1 MGQRLTTP
9 ALRPF
14 LPADVPVLAAIF
26 AAAVEQLT
34 GDDYSEA
41 QQEAWAA
48 VADDEEEF
56 GKKLAGELTL
66 IATLGE
72 RAGRLCL
79 AERQG
84 PHRHALCASERGR
97 AGRGLGAVRRAG
109 EARGGRGAKSLT
121 VDASDNAEPF
131 FKKRGYVA
139 KQRNSVTVNGEWL
152 ANTTM
157 QKTLRERGTGMSRE
171 RLYLF
176 DTTLRDG
183 AQTNG
188 VDFTL
193 ADKQVIAGMLDDLGI
208 DYVEGGYPGAN
219 PTDTEFF
226 ATKPKLNHARFTA
239 FGMTRRAGR
248 SVSNDPG
255 VAGLLEAKADAIC
268 FVAKSSAYQVR
279 VALET
284 TNEENLAS
292 IRDSV
297 AAAKK
302 AGREVMLDC
311 EHFFDGY
318 KENAE
323 FALACA
329 KAAYESGARWVVLC
343 DTNGGTMPHEVET
356 IVTEVVKHIPG
367 DHVGIHAHNDTE
379 QAVANSLAAVRAGAR
394 QIQGTL
400 NGLGERCGNANLCS
414 LIPTLKLKRE
424 FADNFE
430 IGVSDRKLSNLMKVS
445 RTLDDMLN
453 RAPNRH
459 AAYVGESAFVTK
471 TGIHA
476 SAVLKDPQTYEHVTP
491 ELVGNHRKVL
501 VSDQAG
507 RSNVIAELDRA
518 GIAYDKS
525 DPKLARLVEELKER
539 EAQGFAY
546 EFANASFDLL
556 ARRTLGKVPE
566 YFRVEQFDVNVEQR
580 YNANGQRVTVALAV
594 VKVDVAGEHL
604 ISAAEGNGPVN
615 ALDVALRKD
624 LGKYQKYIE
633 G

>member
-1 MGQRLTTP
+1 MARQYHDAEAAGQQPR
-9 ALRPF
+9 
-14 LPADVPVLAAIF
+14 VGIAA
-26 AAAVEQLT
+26 
-34 GDDYSEA
+34 
-41 QQEAWAA
+41 
-48 VADDEEEF
+48 
-56 GKKLAGELTL
+56 
-66 IATLGE
+66 
-72 RAGRLCL
+72 
-79 AERQG
+79 
-84 PHRHALCASERGR
+84 
-97 AGRGLGAVRRAG
+97 
-109 EARGGRGAKSLT
+109 
-121 VDASDNAEPF
+121 
-131 FKKRGYVA
+131 
-139 KQRNSVTVNGEWL
+139 
-152 ANTTM
+152 
-157 QKTLRERGTGMSRE
+157 MSKE

-193 ADKQVIAGMLDDLGI
+193 QDKQLIAQMLDDLGI

-226 ATKPKLNHARFTA
+226 GEKPKFGHARFTA

-248 SVSNDPG
+248 SASNDPG
-255 VAGLLEAKADAIC
+255 LAALLEAKADAIC
-268 FVAKSSAYQVR
+268 FVAKSSVYQVR

-297 AAAKK
+297 AVAKA

-318 KENAE
+318 KENPE

-329 KAAYESGARWVVLC
+329 KAAHDAGARWVVLC
-343 DTNGGTMPHEVET
+343 DTNGGTMPHEVEA
-356 IVTEVVKHIPG
+356 IVGDVVRQIPG

-414 LIPTLKLKRE
+414 LIPTLRLKRE

-430 IGVSDRKLSNLMKVS
+430 IGVSAEQMTTLMKVS
-445 RTLDDMLN
+445 RTLDNMLN
-453 RAPNRH
+453 RASNRH
-459 AAYVGESAFVTK
+459 APYVGESAFVTK

-476 SAVLKDPQTYEHVTP
+476 SAVLKDPQTYEHVSP
-491 ELVGNHRKVL
+491 GSVGNHRKVL

-507 RSNVIAELDRA
+507 RSNVIAELDRI
-518 GIAYDKS
+518 GITYDKS
-525 DPKLARLVEELKER
+525 GPKLARLVEELKER
-539 EAQGFAY
+539 EAAGYAY
-546 EFANASFDLL
+546 ESADASFELL
-556 ARRTLGKVPE
+556 ARRRLGHVPE
-566 YFRVEQFDVNVEQR
+566 YFEVLQFDVNVEQR
-580 YNANGQRVTVALAV
+580 YNSNGQRVTVAMAV
-594 VKVDVAGEHL
+594 VKVDVAGEKL

-624 LGKYQKYIE
+624 LGQYQRYIE
-633 G
+633 GLKLIDYRVRILNGGTEAITRVLIESEDEAGDRWTTIGVSPNIIDASFQALMDSVIYKLVKSGAPA